1 MKIGRTFQGKVA
13 LVTGSASGIGR
24 ATAIAFGERGAKVV
38 VGDIDEVHGRET
50 VRMIEQAGSEGL
62 FVKAD
67 VTKAAEVE
75 KLIARGVQEFGRLD
89 FAHNNA
95 GIMTIGPFV
104 ESTEEQWDRL
114 MNINLKGVWLC
125 MKYELIQMTAQG
137 SGVIINT
144 SSLSGLIVV
153 RPGASLYNT
162 SKWGI
167 NGLTKSAAVEYAK
180 AGIRVNAVCP
190 GGVESTGIFQNLLSK
205 SPGFEFR
212 FSSDIPFGRRDTTPK
227 DVSEAVVW
235 LCSDSA
241 SYITGVMIPID
252 GGISAI

>member
-144 SSLSGLIVV
+144 SSVGGLSGG
-153 RPGASLYNT
+153 RPGTSLYNT

-190 GGVESTGIFQNLLSK
+190 GGIQGTGISQNTVAID
-205 SPGFEFR
+205 PGVASELA
-212 FSSDIPFGRRDTTPK
+212 SEVPLGRDGTLREI
-227 DVSEAVVW
+227 SEAVVW

-241 SYITGVMIPID
+241 SYITGVIMPID
-252 GGISAI
+252 GGRSAI

>member
-1 MKIGRTFQGKVA
+1 
-13 LVTGSASGIGR
+13 
-24 ATAIAFGERGAKVV
+24 
-38 VGDIDEVHGRET
+38 
-50 VRMIEQAGSEGL
+50 
-62 FVKAD
+62 
-67 VTKAAEVE
+67 
-75 KLIARGVQEFGRLD
+75 
-89 FAHNNA
+89 
-95 GIMTIGPFV
+95 
-104 ESTEEQWDRL
+104 
-114 MNINLKGVWLC
+114 

-144 SSLSGLIVV
+144 SSVGGLSGG
-153 RPGASLYNT
+153 RPGTSLYNT